1 MSSDISGDLDTT
13 GTRFDRVI
21 DDTTAKETKKKLE
34 GNLSSETE
42 RSEIGGK

>member
-1 MSSDISGDLDTT
+1 MSSDISEDLDTT
-13 GTRFDRVI
+13 GTKFAHVI

-34 GNLSSETE
+34 GNLSSDTE

>member
-1 MSSDISGDLDTT
+1 MSSDISGDLDTY
-13 GTRFDRVI
+13 RFAHVI
-21 DDTTAKETKKKLE
+21 DDTTAKEAKKKLE